1 MTART
6 IPWLTL
12 GGLLAPYSDSVRVV
26 LVRHCRSAV
35 DASTHPST
43 WGLTAEGHRQAA
55 ELELSPW
62 LTTATVLAAG
72 PEPKMVET
80 LRPTAQRLGVDIV
93 IDDAFR
99 ETDARWLP
107 DEEFQ
112 STVSQLFAS
121 PASSPAAG
129 WEPSHEAALR
139 FLAGVASISRTR
151 PDEDLV
157 VCSGGRALTSLL
169 IELTAIDTDATF
181 SYWQSIRMPDI
192 AVLDMPPNGTPVM
205 LQHFDTVDRAS

>member
-1 MTART
+1 M
-6 IPWLTL
+6 IL

-26 LVRHCRSAV
+26 LVRHCGSAV
-35 DASTHPST
+35 DAGMHPST
-43 WGLTAEGHRQAA
+43 WALTAQGHRQAA

-62 LTTATVLAAG
+62 LATATVLAAG

-80 LRPTAQRLGVDIV
+80 MRPTAQRLAIDVV

-99 ETDARWLP
+99 ETDAGWLP
-107 DEEFQ
+107 DEEFL

-121 PASSPAAG
+121 PTSSPAAG

-139 FLAGVASISRTR
+139 FLAGVASISRSR
-151 PDEDLV
+151 PDDDIV

-169 IELTAIDTDATF
+169 MELTAIDTGAAF
-181 SYWQSIRMPDI
+181 SYWQSIRVPDI
-192 AVLDMPPNGTPVM
+192 AVVDMPPNGTPVM
-205 LQHFDTVDRAS
+205 LQHFADNS